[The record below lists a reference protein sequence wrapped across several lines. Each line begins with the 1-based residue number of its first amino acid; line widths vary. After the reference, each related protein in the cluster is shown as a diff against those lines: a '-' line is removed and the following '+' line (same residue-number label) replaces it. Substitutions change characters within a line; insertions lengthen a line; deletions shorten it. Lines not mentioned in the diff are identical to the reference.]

1 MTKFKVGDIVE
12 VLKVSEK
19 EKENGPGWS
28 DGGMD
33 PFIGKKHKILE
44 IDHAGDIVLSYNNDE
59 YYFYPGWLKLVTA
72 CKDNVNK
79 FWIVLHE
86 GDVSEEFDS
95 LRKAE
100 AHAKALSEESNS
112 DSYVLQVVSGYKVKS
127 KATKMKIV

>member
-12 VLKVSEK
+12 VLRISEK
-19 EKENGPGWS
+19 EKSESFLWLPKMGT
-28 DGGMD
+28 
-33 PFIGKKHKILE
+33 FIDKKCKILS
-44 IDHAGDIVLSYNNDE
+44 IDDDGDILLEAEGDE
-59 YYFYPGWLKLVTA
+59 YYFSPEWLKLVTA
-72 CKDNVNK
+72 KGDDVNK

-86 GDVSEEFDS
+86 EDISKEFDS